1 MSRIKFLYGVVAVL
15 GISNLFLFYFIF
27 DMKDQRFHPDKPKN
41 EIIKR
46 LRFDKKQIAEYEW
59 TITKHRENA
68 HKLGEQIQELKQELY
83 SQLNK
88 NQQDSATNKLVLQI
102 SQKQGELEFIHY
114 NHFLEIKS
122 ICRKDQ
128 LDEYEQLTKDLS
140 DIFRFNKRHHPP
152 RKHH

>member
-1 MSRIKFLYGVVAVL
+1 MSRIKFLYGVIAVL

-59 TITKHRENA
+59 TITKHRENT
-68 HKLGEQIQELKQELY
+68 HKLGEQIQELKKELY

-88 NQQDSATNKLVLQI
+88 NQQDSCYQ
-102 SQKQGELEFIHY
+102 
-114 NHFLEIKS
+114 
-122 ICRKDQ
+122 
-128 LDEYEQLTKDLS
+128 
-140 DIFRFNKRHHPP
+140 
-152 RKHH
+152 